1 VSGRL
6 TSHSHLALRRF
17 HLRVVFAVT
26 SVAVLTVSAASAA
39 VWLAERHAPRSNIK
53 SFWTA
58 AWWAMETVT
67 TVGYGDHHP
76 TTTSGRIIAVGLMVV
91 GVALVGVIT
100 ATVVT
105 WFFSELDV
113 IREVRE
119 IEEVEEKT
127 EATLEVVLAELA
139 VIRERL
145 DQLDPGPG
153 EVPDQRPRVSRP
165 AAAP

>member
-1 VSGRL
+1 MSGRP

-17 HLRVVFAVT
+17 HLRVVFAVST
-26 SVAVLTVSAASAA
+26 VAVLTVSTSAAS
-39 VWLAERHAPRSNIK
+39 VWLAERHSPRSNIK
-53 SFWTA
+53 DFWTA

-76 TTTSGRIIAVGLMVV
+76 TTTTGRFIAVGLMVV

-105 WFFSELDV
+105 WFFSEL
-113 IREVRE
+113 
-119 IEEVEEKT
+119 
-127 EATLEVVLAELA
+127 A

-145 DQLDPGPG
+145 DRLDVPGGKSP
-153 EVPDQRPRVSRP
+153 EVPEQLPR
-165 AAAP
+165 